1 MKKIAQNSRA
11 TAIRYINTRMMR
23 AFDREIDS
31 IELQFCMPAS
41 SRTHGT
47 NTQQESTLSTAT
59 QFFRIA
65 QTAQKA
71 RMAAR
76 NCRRILR
83 KKFGKF

>member
-11 TAIRYINTRMMR
+11 TAVRCINTRTTR
-23 AFDREIDS
+23 AFDREIVS
-31 IELQFCMPAS
+31 IGRQFCMPAS

-47 NTQQESTLSTAT
+47 KTQQESTLSTAT

-65 QTAQKA
+65 QTSQKA
-71 RMAAR
+71 RIAVGF
-76 NCRRILR
+76 CRRILR